1 MDQVSWLIMPH
12 VSLKLKF
19 HLIIQYYTSKGKDSV
34 IEANVPEANVKPG
47 TAILRFT
54 HIVVNDSE

>member
-34 IEANVPEANVKPG
+34 IEANVPLKPG